1 MIKKIKI
8 FFVVIGI
15 ALTTVAFYA
24 FDDDD
29 NFEIAKNL
37 DIFYTLFREVNLF
50 YVDEVDA
57 GDLMK
62 KGIDAML
69 KSLDPYTN
77 YIPESAIE
85 DYKFMT
91 TGQYGGIGALIRKSG
106 DYIMITE
113 PYEGFPAHLA
123 GLKAGDVITKINDK
137 STHKK
142 TSKQI
147 SDILKGQP
155 DTELEITV
163 TRFGHEQPLVIK
175 LNRKEIKIGS
185 VPYFGMINDEI
196 GYVRLSRFTR
206 GASKDVSDAVKELKS
221 KNNAKSI
228 ILDLRGNPGGL
239 LHEAVNISNIFI
251 PKGEEIVSTK
261 GKISQWDKVYTAM
274 HQSVDDTIPVVV
286 LVNRSS
292 ASASEIV
299 SGAIQDL
306 DRGIV
311 IGERTF
317 GKGLVQTTR
326 KLSYNAQLKVTTA
339 KYYIPSGRCIQAL
352 DYTHRN
358 DDGSVGKVPDS
369 LITKF
374 QTRNGREVFDG
385 GGVLPDII
393 VKPELM
399 SNIAVSFIRKS
410 TIFNYVTYFANNVD
424 SIDVPEK
431 FVFTDDNF
439 KQFKLYIDT
448 IDIDYVSA
456 SRDELDK
463 LIGVC
468 KKEKYYDLVSA
479 EMEQLKTKLERNKEK
494 DLETFKEEITELI
507 TEEIASRYYYQKGR
521 LRAMLLSD
529 PIIKE
534 AKEVLSEREKYNA
547 ILDGTYE
554 KEKNDKK

>member
-1 MIKKIKI
+1 MTKKLKI
-8 FFVVIGI
+8 FLVIIGI
-15 ALTTVAFYA
+15 AFTTISFYA
-24 FDDDD
+24 FDDDN

-37 DIFYTLFREVNLF
+37 DVFYTLFREVNIF

-69 KSLDPYTN
+69 KTLDPYTN

-123 GLKAGDVITKINDK
+123 GLKAGDIITKINDK
-137 STHKK
+137 STYKK

-147 SDILKGQP
+147 SNILKGQP
-155 DTELEITV
+155 DTEIEITV
-163 TRFGHEQPLVIK
+163 KRFGNDQPLVIK

-185 VPYFGMINDEI
+185 VPYFGMINNEI

-206 GASKDVSDAVKELKS
+206 GASKDVSDAVRELKTKS
-221 KNNAKSI
+221 NAKSI

-274 HQSVDDTIPVVV
+274 HQSVDDTIPIVV
-286 LVNRSS
+286 LVNRGS

-306 DRGIV
+306 DRGVV

-358 DDGSVGKVPDS
+358 DDGSVGKIPDS

-374 QTRNGREVFDG
+374 TTRNGREVFDG

-393 VKPELM
+393 VKPEIM
-399 SNIAVSFIRKS
+399 SNIAVSFVRKS
-410 TIFNYVTYFANNVD
+410 TIFNYVTYFTHNVD
-424 SIDVPEK
+424 SVDIPEK
-431 FVFTDDNF
+431 FTFTDANF
-439 KQFKLYIDT
+439 TQFKSYIDT
-448 IDIDYVSA
+448 IDIDYISA
-456 SRDELDK
+456 SREGLDELID
-463 LIGVC
+463 IC
-468 KKEKYYDLVSA
+468 KKEKYYDLVKT
-479 EMEQLKTKLERNKEK
+479 EMKDLESKLERNTEK
-494 DLETFKEEITELI
+494 DIETFKAEITELI

-521 LRAMLLSD
+521 LRAMLLND
-529 PIIKE
+529 PIIKK
-534 AKEVLSEREKYNA
+534 ASEVLSEKEKYTS
-547 ILDGTYE
+547 IIDGTFIKEEIE
-554 KEKNDKK
+554 KK